1 MYTLINI
8 INIINININLK
19 KYKINVKKFNR
30 LSLSVLKI
38 LQNLNIIES
47 FILSSNF
54 KDCIIYL
61 NSNIS
66 FKLINIS
73 KSNRYIYFTLQ
84 ELIKLRTND
93 LFNDYIISINN
104 KTNSIVTIDDAIRLQ
119 KGGLLLVKIIKIL

>member
-19 KYKINVKKFNR
+19 KYKINIKKFNR

>member
-8 INIINININLK
+8 INIININISLK

-47 FILSSNF
+47 FILSPNL

-61 NSNIS
+61 NSNML